1 MRKKVLIGIG
11 LTMLIG
17 TGIAYF
23 LNSKESFNWP
33 QKRMVILNDEDEE
46 LEAENSFMRARHEW
60 LISRDIKTGTI
71 PEGIHARELEWL
83 KSQPVNSSGIFQ
95 SAVANN
101 YDAVGPTQNGGRTRT
116 VVHDIRYAT
125 NKVVLAGGIS
135 GGIFRSE
142 DGGNTWKFVH
152 PVNDVRS
159 VSTLA
164 QDPSKPDTWYAGTGE
179 AIGASAA
186 YPNAFV
192 YGNGILKSTDNGK
205 TWTTLTVTADNVIQ
219 NFGFF
224 DIIHK
229 IIVHPKN
236 SDVYAAIHRRIM
248 RSKDGGSTWETVLSC
263 NVNLLSTGACAS
275 TSGAG
280 VGDLAVKSDGSRIFA
295 AITGRNNVRH
305 LVGIW
310 ESSTGDS
317 ASFVRIAGGEKDAA
331 DSVAGWRAYDN
342 STSSSGD
349 YSAGWG
355 RIVIALSPSN
365 QNIMYTMIE
374 NSESASSS
382 KSEADLFRVDM
393 STKPYKWTGNLGS
406 NLVAKRSNNASAS
419 DKYMELQGGYNML
432 LAVHPK
438 NSNLVLAG
446 GVNLFR
452 STDGFQTKDS
462 VTFVGGISSDDTYT
476 DDDGASH
483 ADQHSFSFDP
493 TNANRVLIGSDG
505 GIGLISDITLAKP
518 AWSLSASQYQTLQ
531 YYHVGIDPTNG
542 SKTFYG
548 GSQDNSTT
556 LRDRSNLI
564 GSNLPD
570 SNDHYILLGGDGCQ
584 VGLTKKNAQNQQYLF
599 CAAQLGQFYR
609 MRLFNLNTSSGIY
622 TKIKPNNTGEG
633 IFVTYFHL
641 DPDNTDYLYYA
652 VDDTIFRTNS
662 SATVSSDNWTL
673 MTGVAPS
680 VSGDIYSLETTRGP
694 YSTNSHLFIGTSAGK
709 IYRLKDPQGSETA
722 APVDISPNSMSA
734 CANGVCPLVRDIA
747 VNPRNQDT
755 AIAVVSNYG
764 ANSIFWTGNATA
776 PSPTWELIEGN
787 LDIPSVR
794 ACEII
799 VKTTGVEY
807 YVGTSIGLFSTT
819 KINGSSTVW
828 SREVGASGKP
838 SEMLNTAVVNSIAS
852 RWSDNT
858 MVVGTHGNGMF
869 TATIGNPIPASSL
882 NNNNPTTAVFN
893 PIRNDAF
900 FINNVYPTITNQ
912 TVNYKVGN
920 IFGVKK
926 IMIQV
931 TNLSG
936 AVVMKKETGYEN
948 GFLNLGN
955 LPSGTYVLTITSA
968 DRKYQTAKKIIKQ

>member
-1 MRKKVLIGIG
+1 
-11 LTMLIG
+11 
-17 TGIAYF
+17 
-23 LNSKESFNWP
+23 
-33 QKRMVILNDEDEE
+33 
-46 LEAENSFMRARHEW
+46 
-60 LISRDIKTGTI
+60 
-71 PEGIHARELEWL
+71 
-83 KSQPVNSSGIFQ
+83 
-95 SAVANN
+95 
-101 YDAVGPTQNGGRTRT
+101 
-116 VVHDIRYAT
+116 
-125 NKVVLAGGIS
+125 
-135 GGIFRSE
+135 
-142 DGGNTWKFVH
+142 
-152 PVNDVRS
+152 
-159 VSTLA
+159 
-164 QDPSKPDTWYAGTGE
+164 
-179 AIGASAA
+179 
-186 YPNAFV
+186 
-192 YGNGILKSTDNGK
+192 
-205 TWTTLTVTADNVIQ
+205 
-219 NFGFF
+219 
-224 DIIHK
+224 
-229 IIVHPKN
+229 
-236 SDVYAAIHRRIM
+236 
-248 RSKDGGSTWETVLSC
+248 
-263 NVNLLSTGACAS
+263 
-275 TSGAG
+275 
-280 VGDLAVKSDGSRIFA
+280 
-295 AITGRNNVRH
+295 
-305 LVGIW
+305 
-310 ESSTGDS
+310 
-317 ASFVRIAGGEKDAA
+317 
-331 DSVAGWRAYDN
+331 
-342 STSSSGD
+342 
-349 YSAGWG
+349 
-355 RIVIALSPSN
+355 
-365 QNIMYTMIE
+365 
-374 NSESASSS
+374 
-382 KSEADLFRVDM
+382 
-393 STKPYKWTGNLGS
+393 
-406 NLVAKRSNNASAS
+406 
-419 DKYMELQGGYNML
+419 
-432 LAVHPK
+432 
-438 NSNLVLAG
+438 
-446 GVNLFR
+446 
-452 STDGFQTKDS
+452 
-462 VTFVGGISSDDTYT
+462 
-476 DDDGASH
+476 
-483 ADQHSFSFDP
+483 
-493 TNANRVLIGSDG
+493 
-505 GIGLISDITLAKP
+505 
-518 AWSLSASQYQTLQ
+518 
-531 YYHVGIDPTNG
+531 
-542 SKTFYG
+542 
-548 GSQDNSTT
+548 
-556 LRDRSNLI
+556 
-564 GSNLPD
+564 
-570 SNDHYILLGGDGCQ
+570 
-584 VGLTKKNAQNQQYLF
+584 
-599 CAAQLGQFYR
+599 
-609 MRLFNLNTSSGIY
+609 
-622 TKIKPNNTGEG
+622 
-633 IFVTYFHL
+633 
-641 DPDNTDYLYYA
+641 
-652 VDDTIFRTNS
+652 
-662 SATVSSDNWTL
+662 

>member
-1 MRKKVLIGIG
+1 
-11 LTMLIG
+11 
-17 TGIAYF
+17 
-23 LNSKESFNWP
+23 
-33 QKRMVILNDEDEE
+33 
-46 LEAENSFMRARHEW
+46 
-60 LISRDIKTGTI
+60 
-71 PEGIHARELEWL
+71 
-83 KSQPVNSSGIFQ
+83 
-95 SAVANN
+95 
-101 YDAVGPTQNGGRTRT
+101 
-116 VVHDIRYAT
+116 
-125 NKVVLAGGIS
+125 
-135 GGIFRSE
+135 
-142 DGGNTWKFVH
+142 
-152 PVNDVRS
+152 
-159 VSTLA
+159 
-164 QDPSKPDTWYAGTGE
+164 
-179 AIGASAA
+179 
-186 YPNAFV
+186 
-192 YGNGILKSTDNGK
+192 
-205 TWTTLTVTADNVIQ
+205 
-219 NFGFF
+219 
-224 DIIHK
+224 
-229 IIVHPKN
+229 
-236 SDVYAAIHRRIM
+236 
-248 RSKDGGSTWETVLSC
+248 
-263 NVNLLSTGACAS
+263 
-275 TSGAG
+275 
-280 VGDLAVKSDGSRIFA
+280 
-295 AITGRNNVRH
+295 
-305 LVGIW
+305 
-310 ESSTGDS
+310 
-317 ASFVRIAGGEKDAA
+317 
-331 DSVAGWRAYDN
+331 
-342 STSSSGD
+342 
-349 YSAGWG
+349 
-355 RIVIALSPSN
+355 
-365 QNIMYTMIE
+365 
-374 NSESASSS
+374 
-382 KSEADLFRVDM
+382 
-393 STKPYKWTGNLGS
+393 
-406 NLVAKRSNNASAS
+406 
-419 DKYMELQGGYNML
+419 
-432 LAVHPK
+432 VHPK

-893 PIRNDAF
+893 PIRNDVF